1 MTPGEFIEVFDTVAE
16 APGGIERLR
25 ELVLQLAVRGKLVPQ
40 DEGEEPAAVLL
51 EQIARERAQLVK
63 EKVLGR
69 QESLKPIKLTDP
81 PFLIPKSWEWIP
93 ATYPAY
99 SVSDLGKKIRT
110 KEVLETGKFPV
121 VDQGKI
127 KIRGYCNNDQ
137 KVIKVE
143 SPLILFGDHTREIKL
158 IDFDFVVGAD
168 GVKILRPICILE
180 QFYFLALKWLPLT
193 DRGYG
198 RHFKLLKAG
207 FIPLPPFAEQH
218 RIVAQVDEL
227 MGLIDRLEAARR
239 SREAVRT
246 AGRDSALSALRN
258 AATSEE
264 VGAGWTRIAERM
276 DDLFTAP
283 ADLTPLRES
292 VLQLAVRGR
301 LVPQDADDE
310 PAAVLLE
317 RIAEENVRIIKSKR
331 ILKQKNREQLSH
343 DDDISTR
350 LPQGWC
356 RTHAANI
363 GSVIRGV
370 TYQKAQASET
380 LTDTSIALLR
390 AHNIQWR
397 VELGRLVYVPRNL
410 VKENQFLHQGD
421 LLFCIASGSSSL
433 VGKSALIEEDLDAT
447 FGAFTAVLRPHNPAM
462 SRFLALYCA
471 SPDGRTL
478 LVGYGQGIGIKN
490 LKTTALAALPI
501 SVPPLAEQHRI
512 VAKVDELME
521 LIDRLEQHLVAKEE
535 TQGDFAIA
543 ISFLDN
549 KYGWLNNGRS

>member
-1 MTPGEFIEVFDTVAE
+1 M
-16 APGGIERLR
+16 
-25 ELVLQLAVRGKLVPQ
+25 PQ

-331 ILKQKNREQLSH
+331 ILKQKNRG
-343 DDDISTR
+343 T
-350 LPQGWC
+350 
-356 RTHAANI
+356 
-363 GSVIRGV
+363 VV
-370 TYQKAQASET
+370 T
-380 LTDTSIALLR
+380 
-390 AHNIQWR
+390 
-397 VELGRLVYVPRNL
+397 
-410 VKENQFLHQGD
+410 
-421 LLFCIASGSSSL
+421 
-433 VGKSALIEEDLDAT
+433 
-447 FGAFTAVLRPHNPAM
+447 
-462 SRFLALYCA
+462 
-471 SPDGRTL
+471 
-478 LVGYGQGIGIKN
+478 
-490 LKTTALAALPI
+490 
-501 SVPPLAEQHRI
+501 
-512 VAKVDELME
+512 
-521 LIDRLEQHLVAKEE
+521 
-535 TQGDFAIA
+535 
-543 ISFLDN
+543 
-549 KYGWLNNGRS
+549 